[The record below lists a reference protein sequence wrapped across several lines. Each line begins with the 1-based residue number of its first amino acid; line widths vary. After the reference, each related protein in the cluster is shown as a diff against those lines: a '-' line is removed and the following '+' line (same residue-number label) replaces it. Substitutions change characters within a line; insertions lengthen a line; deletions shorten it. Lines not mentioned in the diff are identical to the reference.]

1 MIDLRPVSFICGI
14 LLVTLSV
21 VMSIPAVVDRVV
33 GNPDWH
39 AFAISALLTL
49 FVGGLLILTNRGR
62 PGALG
67 VRQAFVLTTASW
79 SMIAAF
85 GALPFV
91 FAELGMSYTDALFES
106 MSGITTTGS
115 TVMTGLDE
123 APPGIL
129 IWRSLLQWMGGI
141 GIIVV
146 AVAILPMLRVGGMQI
161 FRMESSDKSEK
172 VMPRAGQ
179 IASGIGVTYLV
190 LSVTCAGA
198 YWAAGMTPFQA
209 VNHAMTTIATGGYS
223 TSDLSVGLFQ
233 SPAIDWIATT
243 FMILGALP
251 FVLYLQMVRGR
262 VRPLFSDSQVQWFLA
277 IVVIAVFAMTM
288 WLFATRNVTLGLALR
303 ASSFNVVSVVTGTG
317 YSTTDY
323 GQWGGFALAAFFLL
337 MFIGGCA
344 GSTSCGIKVFRYQV
358 LYATAKVQIA
368 RLMQPHGVFIP
379 YYNRRPISEEVT
391 SSVMGFFF
399 LFVIAFA
406 LLALALG
413 VLGLDFLSSVSG
425 AATAIANVGPG
436 LGDTI
441 GPAGNFKSL
450 PDAAKWVLSA
460 GMLLGRLE
468 LFTVLVLFVPAFWRG

>member
-1 MIDLRPVSFICGI
+1 
-14 LLVTLSV
+14 
-21 VMSIPAVVDRVV
+21 
-33 GNPDWH
+33 
-39 AFAISALLTL
+39 
-49 FVGGLLILTNRGR
+49 
-62 PGALG
+62 
-67 VRQAFVLTTASW
+67 
-79 SMIAAF
+79 
-85 GALPFV
+85 
-91 FAELGMSYTDALFES
+91 
-106 MSGITTTGS
+106 
-115 TVMTGLDE
+115 
-123 APPGIL
+123 
-129 IWRSLLQWMGGI
+129 
-141 GIIVV
+141 
-146 AVAILPMLRVGGMQI
+146 
-161 FRMESSDKSEK
+161 
-172 VMPRAGQ
+172 
-179 IASGIGVTYLV
+179 VTYLV
-190 LSVTCAGA
+190 LSVACAGA

-251 FVLYLQMVRGR
+251 FVLYLQMVRGS

-379 YYNRRPISEEVT
+379 YYNRQPISEEVT

-406 LLALALG
+406 VLALALG
-413 VLGLDFLSSVSG
+413 VLGLDFLSCVSG

-436 LGDTI
+436 LGDII

-468 LFTVLVLFVPAFWRG
+468 LFTVLVLFVPSFWRG